1 MAIGLIA
8 FMACAAVSMA
18 DDTELLLVN
27 PAATARSTPN
37 VLMIIDSSGSMR
49 STEQTREIYDPARR
63 YTGGQDACDE
73 DYYYWTRYENV
84 TPACDKANTQRLRK
98 EAFVCLSGR
107 NQLRNIG
114 IYRTMMAQYRGD
126 PEVDGSRWQTLA
138 AGNESNLVECARDSG
153 THGDGSDTG
162 AVYAQRGGSLQPF
175 TRAASEEV
183 AWGSWPTS
191 QSVSLYD
198 GNYLNYLRNPRIGSE
213 SRIDIVA
220 STVKSILSSIDG
232 INVGIMRFNNN
243 AGGTVLQAVKDLDR
257 NRDELIATID
267 GIVADG
273 FTPAS
278 ETMLEAA
285 RYWRGLPAY
294 YGDRIGEHDTD
305 TAGLRSLDPEVYRSP
320 SVDACTRNFNVLLTD
335 GKPSADTDPVGLVG
349 ALPDWTETLGYA
361 GCTGAGDGAC
371 LDDIAAYLANGDIAR
386 SVEGTQSVITHAI
399 GFVEDLP
406 ILEATA
412 RRGGGDYFLAGDVP
426 SLTLALLEIVNKVQ
440 DRSLSFAAP
449 AVAVNAFNR
458 TRNLNDLYMTTFA
471 ASEKYRWPGN
481 LKKYRIDGG
490 IIVDRNGLPAID
502 PDTGLFA
509 DSARSFWSGVSDG
522 NDVTLGGAVENL
534 PGPDDRRL
542 YTNNTRNADLTSA
555 TNALSVTNIDAY
567 TPADF
572 GLTGARGEPDIE
584 SLIRWARGEDVL
596 DEDLNPAT
604 NARKHMGDALHA
616 QPAAVVYGG
625 NTSNT
630 EAVVFA
636 ATNDGY
642 LHAID
647 ANTGRELWAFVPKE
661 LLPKLPDLYSN
672 PDSSFKNYGIDG
684 NIVPVVADR
693 DDDGRIEPADGDF
706 VFIVFG
712 MRRGGSAYYAL
723 DVTDRNS
730 PRLKWRA
737 DHRMFG
743 QSWSTPVI
751 ARVDMADTA
760 LNDDKAVVIVGGGYD
775 TAHDTSAHPAR
786 PDAQGAG
793 VYMLDL
799 QSGEILWRAGADN
812 RANLRVP
819 GMTRAIPA
827 AVQAIDLTGDGF
839 VDRLYASDMG
849 GQVLRF
855 DVFSGRSPNG
865 FGDEALVS
873 GGVIAQLGAEG
884 QDPGSISENRR
895 FYTSPDVSIFK
906 DNLQNR
912 QFVAIS
918 IGSGYRAHPL
928 DNSTSDRFYS
938 IRDANVFNKL
948 SQSQYDALTPVSD
961 AELVEVAGSVGK
973 AIGAN
978 KRGWKLTLPA
988 DQKVLSSSST
998 FDNEIFFVA
1007 FSPDVAGTAAC
1018 SAGTGRNFLYRV
1030 AVANGDPIAERDTI
1044 VVGEEDQARFEPLT
1058 QGGIAPAPRFIF
1070 PSPSADC
1077 VGEDCNVQP
1086 IVCLGIECF
1095 DPGFENSPVRTLW
1108 TQGGIE

>member
-1 MAIGLIA
+1 
-8 FMACAAVSMA
+8 MA

-27 PAATARSTPN
+27 PSATVQSMPN

-63 YTGGQDACDE
+63 YAGGQGACD
-73 DYYYWTRYENV
+73 DNFFYWTRYENV
-84 TPACDKANTQRLRK
+84 TPVCDKANTQRLRK
-98 EAFVCLSGR
+98 EAFVCRSGL

-114 IYRTMMAQYRGD
+114 VYRTMMAQYRGD
-126 PEVDGSRWQTLA
+126 PELGGERWQTLEP
-138 AGNESNLVECARDSG
+138 GNETDLVECARDSG
-153 THGDGSDTG
+153 THGDGADAS
-162 AVYAQRGGSLQPF
+162 AVYAQRGGELEPF
-175 TRAASEEV
+175 TRTASEEV

-198 GNYLNYLRNPRIGSE
+198 GNYLNYLRNPKIGSE

-220 STVKSILSSIDG
+220 STVKSVLSSIDG

-243 AGGTVLQAVKDLDR
+243 AGGPLLQAVKDLDR
-257 NRDELIATID
+257 NRDELISTID
-267 GIVADG
+267 GIVANG

-278 ETMLEAA
+278 ETLLEAA

-294 YGDRIGEHDTD
+294 YGERIDEHDTD
-305 TAGLRSLDPEVYRSP
+305 ADGLRSLDPEVYRSP
-320 SVDACTRNFNVLLTD
+320 SNEVCTRNFNVLLTD
-335 GKPSADTDPVGLVG
+335 GKPSADSDPADLVG
-349 ALPDWTETLGYA
+349 ALPDWAETLGYA
-361 GCTGAGDGAC
+361 GCTGIGDGAC
-371 LDDIAAYLANGDIAR
+371 LDDIAAYLANGDIAPG
-386 SVEGTQSVITHAI
+386 VDGTQSVITHVI
-399 GFVEDLP
+399 GFTEDLP
-406 ILEATA
+406 ILEETA
-412 RRGGGDYFLAGDVP
+412 LRGGGDYFLAGDVQ
-426 SLTLALLEIVNKVQ
+426 SLTLALLEIVSNVQ

-458 TRNLNDLYMTTFA
+458 TRNLNELYMTTFA

-490 IIVDRNGLPAID
+490 IIVDQNGLPAID
-502 PDTGLFA
+502 PGTGLFA
-509 DSARSFWSGVSDG
+509 DSAKSFWSSVTDG
-522 NDVTLGGAVENL
+522 NEVTLGGAVENL
-534 PGPDDRRL
+534 PGPEDRNL
-542 YTNNTRNADLTSA
+542 YSNNTRDADLTSS
-555 TNALSVTNIDAY
+555 TNALSVANLEAF

-572 GLTGARGEPDIE
+572 GLTGARGEPDVE

-596 DEDLNPAT
+596 DEDLDPTTA
-604 NARKHMGDALHA
+604 ARRHMGDSLHA

-625 NTSNT
+625 DASNP
-630 EAVVFA
+630 EVVVFA

-647 ANTGRELWAFVPKE
+647 ADTGSELWAFVPKE

-693 DDDGRIEPADGDF
+693 DYDGRIEPDDGDF
-706 VFIVFG
+706 VLIVFG

-737 DHRMFG
+737 DARTFG
-743 QSWSTPVI
+743 QSWSTPVV
-751 ARVDMADTA
+751 ARVDMADPA

-775 TAHDTSAHPAR
+775 TAHDTIAHPAR

-799 QSGEILWRAGADN
+799 QSGEILWRAGADS
-812 RANLRVP
+812 RANLQLP

-849 GQVLRF
+849 GQILRF
-855 DVFSGRSPNG
+855 DVFSGRSPDG
-865 FGDEALVS
+865 FGDDALVS

-884 QDPGSISENRR
+884 QEPGSTAENRR
-895 FYTSPDVSIFK
+895 FYTSPDVSIFT
-906 DNLQNR
+906 DNLQDR

-928 DNSTSDRFYS
+928 DNSVSDRFYS
-938 IRDANVFNKL
+938 IRDAK
-948 SQSQYDALTPVSD
+948 SQSRYDALAPITD
-961 AELVEVAGSVGK
+961 AELVEVAGSVGT
-973 AIGAN
+973 AIAAD
-978 KRGWKLTLPA
+978 KLGWKLTLPD

-1007 FSPDVAGTAAC
+1007 FSPDVAGTSVC

-1030 AVANGDPIAERDTI
+1030 SVVNGDPIAERDSI
-1044 VVGEEDQARFEPLT
+1044 VPGEEDQARFESLT
-1058 QGGIAPAPRFIF
+1058 QGGIAPTPRFLF
-1070 PSPSADC
+1070 PSPGTDC
-1077 VGEDCNVQP
+1077 VGEACNVEP

-1095 DPGFENSPVRTLW
+1095 EPGFENSPVRTLW
-1108 TQGGIE
+1108 TQSGIE